1 MPRRYFHR
9 HWVKPRFRSLSHF
22 TKYKK
27 LYLDS
32 HLQTKPADRD
42 LAGFVSSHL
51 SRPDLDLSSHLNRD
65 LNYHLKL
72 DLPPKTE
79 HQLDISER

>member
-32 HLQTKPADRD
+32 HL
-42 LAGFVSSHL
+42 SSHL

-72 DLPPKTE
+72 NLMPKTE

>member
-22 TKYKK
+22 IKYKK
-27 LYLDS
+27 LYLDDLNSGLSS
-32 HLQTKPADRD
+32 HL
-42 LAGFVSSHL
+42 SSHL

-65 LNYHLKL
+65 RKYHLKL
-72 DLPPKTE
+72 NLMPKTE